1 MALAHLPGRLISAL
15 LTLLLVY
22 SIAPATSQAKDEFVE
37 ITAPETKHIMETE
50 EGNAMVVNV
59 LSSLEYE
66 LQHIPGSINIPIN
79 KIASTSKLPRDKTR
93 PLIFYCM
100 GPR

>member
-1 MALAHLPGRLISAL
+1 MPTTLVTSRYLLYAFFIVLVTISPCLA
-15 LTLLLVY
+15 
-22 SIAPATSQAKDEFVE
+22 DEDDGFQE
-37 ITAPETKHIMETE
+37 ITAPETKLILEK
-50 EGNAMVVNV
+50 GNAVLVNV

-66 LQHIPGSINIPIN
+66 LQHIPGSISIPIN
-79 KIASTSKLPRDKTR
+79 QLKTSTLLPKDKEK

>member
-1 MALAHLPGRLISAL
+1 MILSLKKIVITLCLIGLLPF
-15 LTLLLVY
+15 TLH
-22 SIAPATSQAKDEFVE
+22 ADNNGFTE
-37 ITAPETKHIMETE
+37 ITAPETKLMMEQ
-50 EGNAMVVNV
+50 NKAVLLINV

-66 LQHIPGSINIPIN
+66 LQHIPESISIPVN
-79 KIASTSKLPRDKTR
+79 TLKDSPLLPQDKGT